1 MTGYWWG
8 AHGLSLVSLLVSGL
22 SLAICGPAAA
32 LLVGHG
38 VLCRPR
44 LPGRVIVHRDGH
56 WTLPRQG
63 IVKQQALPSSLLS
76 PVLVRVV
83 LADRDGKSQVLWL
96 ARDSMSPDQWRR
108 LTVLLS
114 L

>member
-1 MTGYWWG
+1 MQTGHLTIDASG
-8 AHGLSLVSLLVSGL
+8 AG
-22 SLAICGPAAA
+22 GP
-32 LLVGHG
+32 
-38 VLCRPR
+38 
-44 LPGRVIVHRDGH
+44 VIVHRDGH
-56 WTLPRQG
+56 WTLPRLG
-63 IVKQQALPSSLLS
+63 IVKQQPLPASLLS

-83 LADRDGKSQVLWL
+83 LTDRDGQSQVLWL